1 MKNSSQA
8 EIFPVS
14 AQQSLILQRMKKLGR
29 SLTAH
34 IFINF
39 DEYLVDSRV
48 EHVVRHLCERHE
60 ILRTQYKHISGM
72 SLPVQEICSDARF
85 VIQKFKDEQQEQAKQ
100 RAVSKLEQVPVVV
113 AQFDQKILIS
123 TSLAS
128 MDEVSLRQIG
138 SEFRDLYKKGS
149 LNEFDGLQYADYAA
163 WQADLGGEDIGKQG
177 REFWTALYTEYQA
190 LQKLP
195 FERNI
200 EYVSEI
206 EQCSVSTDLIPYL
219 TALGKKVDLSIAEI
233 LLFLWGMFL
242 ARLGEQGKFLVAFN
256 IDRRNEQLR
265 ETVGYFI
272 SPLSI
277 AFEPQLQRSI
287 RENIESFSSQL
298 KLSRSW
304 EDCLNELDMFGSRA
318 MDDWPISYGFSHE
331 AAHKKEKS
339 IHTGTDDIL
348 IYKLYL
354 KSIENKDELKLQLCY
369 QPDLFPREVVK
380 EWLDQFIEFARN
392 AAISDENTV
401 EKIKLVDS
409 AKSLQLYEDFDRT
422 QALLLNN
429 NTFLHHLFERTAD
442 KVPDQIAVQVGE
454 NKITYAELDR
464 RASQLAHVLRMNG
477 VDSDHVVAVYGE
489 RSIDMIV
496 ALLGILKAGGAYL
509 PLDPSYPSERL
520 SFMLE
525 DAKVGC
531 LIALQPI
538 TEDVVLLSGTTIIYL
553 DDCPKIGTA
562 NDNEAR
568 LLLKHKNPDSL
579 AYVIYTSG
587 STGQSK
593 GVMISHKNACAST
606 EARFEFYH
614 ESVQHFLM
622 LSSFS
627 FDSSVAGI
635 FWTLGQGGTLHLPV
649 EGDHQDPHA
658 IASIITQKKISHV
671 LVLPSFYSQILE
683 NLNSTDLTC
692 VIVAGEA
699 CPVELVHRHQQK
711 LPKTTIVNEYGPTEG
726 TVWSSA
732 FIVSENL
739 LDERVPIGE
748 PITGACLIVLDNEV
762 EPVALGQAGE
772 LCVGGDGLAR
782 GYLNRPTLT
791 AQRFIPDPFSKVA
804 GQRLYR
810 TGDLVRRWPKGPLDF
825 LERMDFQVKI
835 RGYRIELGEIEACLL
850 QQEEVSE
857 AAVVIRETSGGEQV
871 AAYVV
876 MQSTENK
883 ETVEQV
889 LLAELREKLPPYM
902 VPAVIRVIERLPRS
916 PNGKLNRMA
925 LNNIEMEMRDYLPPR
940 TELEATLVTIW
951 QDILKKDRIGVHDN
965 FFALGGHSLLAT
977 RVRYRIQTELG
988 VTLSLRALLESE
1000 TIEMLAQQI
1009 EAHCDSGMTDSN
1021 IESLEAL
1028 FDSVEKE

>member
-1 MKNSSQA
+1 MKNSNQA
-8 EIFPVS
+8 EMFPVS

-29 SLTAH
+29 PLTAH

-72 SLPVQEICSDARF
+72 SLPIQEICSDARF
-85 VIQKFKDEQQEQAKQ
+85 IIHKFKDEQQEQAKQ
-100 RAVSKLEQVPVVV
+100 HAVSKLEQVPVVV
-113 AQFDQKILIS
+113 AQFDQKVLIS

-138 SEFRDLYKKGS
+138 SEFQDLYKKGF

-163 WQADLGGEDIGKQG
+163 WQADLGEEDIGKQG
-177 REFWTALYTEYQA
+177 REFWTALYTEYQT
-190 LQKLP
+190 LYKLP

-200 EYVSEI
+200 EYVPEV
-206 EQCSVSTDLIPYL
+206 EQCSVSADLVPYL
-219 TALGKKVDLSIAEI
+219 TELGKKTDLSIAEI

-242 ARLGEQGKFLVAFN
+242 ARLGEQAKFLIASN

-272 SPLSI
+272 SPLLV
-277 AFEPQLQRSI
+277 AFEPQLQHSI
-287 RENIESFSSQL
+287 RENIESFSLQL

-304 EDCLNELDMFGSRA
+304 EDCLNELDMFGLHA

-331 AAHKKEKS
+331 VAHKKEKS
-339 IHTGTDDIL
+339 IHTETDDIL
-348 IYKLYL
+348 ICKLHL
-354 KSIENKDELKLQLCY
+354 KSIEDKDELKLQLCY
-369 QPDLFPREVVK
+369 QPGLFPREVVE
-380 EWLDQFIEFARN
+380 EWLDQFIKFARN
-392 AAISDENTV
+392 AAIGDENTV

-409 AKSLQLYEDFDRT
+409 AKLLQLYEDFDRT
-422 QALLLNN
+422 QALLLSD
-429 NTFLHHLFERTAD
+429 NTLLHHLFEYAAD
-442 KVPDQIAVQVGE
+442 KVPDRVAVQVGE
-454 NKITYAELDR
+454 NKITYAELDQ
-464 RASQLAHVLRMNG
+464 RANQLAHVLRMNG

-509 PLDPSYPSERL
+509 PLDPAYPSERL

-538 TEDVVLLSGTTIIYL
+538 NRDVVLISDMTTVYL
-553 DDCPKIGTA
+553 DDCLKIDA
-562 NDNEAR
+562 VNDNNTR
-568 LLLKHKNPDSL
+568 LPLHKNPDNL

-587 STGQSK
+587 STGQPK

-606 EARFEFYH
+606 EARFKFYH
-614 ESVQHFLM
+614 ESIQHFLM

-649 EGDHQDPHA
+649 EGEHQDPNA

-671 LVLPSFYSQILE
+671 LVLPSFYLQILE
-683 NLNSTDLTC
+683 NLNSADLTC
-692 VIVAGEA
+692 VIVAGES

-711 LPKTTIVNEYGPTEG
+711 LLRTMLVNEYGPTEG

-732 FIVSENL
+732 FIAPEKI

-748 PITGACLIVLDNEV
+748 PITGARLIVLDSEV

-782 GYLNRPTLT
+782 GYLNRPELT
-791 AQRFIPDPFSKVA
+791 AQRFIPDPFSKVS

-850 QQEEVSE
+850 QQEGVSE
-857 AAVVIRETSGGEQV
+857 AAVIVRETSGGEQV

-876 MQSTENK
+876 MQSIENK
-883 ETVEQV
+883 ETVEQA
-889 LLAELREKLPPYM
+889 LLAELREKLPSYM

-925 LNNIEMEMRDYLPPR
+925 FNNIEMEMRDYLPPR
-940 TELEATLVTIW
+940 TELEATLVAIW
-951 QDILKKDRIGVHDN
+951 QDILRKDRIGVHDN

-1000 TIEMLAQQI
+1000 TIEMLARQI
-1009 EAHCDSGMTDSN
+1009 ESHRDSRMTDSN

-1028 FDSVEKE
+1028 FDSVEEK